1 VNLFPAIDLKENKC
15 VRLTKGKDN
24 TSVVFN
30 EDPVK
35 QAIFFEQAGC
45 KRLHLVDLD
54 AAFGRKNINSKSI
67 YEIRK
72 AINIP
77 IQLGGGVRNKTDV
90 KKYLEHE
97 IDYLILGSLSI
108 TNFDTVIELAN
119 LYKDKLYISLDVLN
133 NNIMIRGW
141 KEKTNYT
148 KKDIFKKYNNSN
160 IRGYVLTDVE
170 RDGMLSGLN
179 INLIKQSLEL
189 TSKKLIVG
197 GGLSSYDDLI
207 NLKKINS
214 NKLEGVIAGK
224 SFYLGMI
231 EIKKSQKII
240 ESNA

>member
-1 VNLFPAIDLKENKC
+1 MNLFPAIDLKENKC

>member
-1 VNLFPAIDLKENKC
+1 
-15 VRLTKGKDN
+15 
-24 TSVVFN
+24 
-30 EDPVK
+30 
-35 QAIFFEQAGC
+35 
-45 KRLHLVDLD
+45 
-54 AAFGRKNINSKSI
+54 
-67 YEIRK
+67 
-72 AINIP
+72 
-77 IQLGGGVRNKTDV
+77 
-90 KKYLEHE
+90 
-97 IDYLILGSLSI
+97 
-108 TNFDTVIELAN
+108 
-119 LYKDKLYISLDVLN
+119 
-133 NNIMIRGW
+133 MIRGW